1 MSDWLNVFF
10 AGLFV
15 IVIIRAAIVEDRLK
29 GDMQHWQLVAS
40 SLATRLE
47 SMGAKVIIDRE
58 RGGSGVTILWPD
70 EGEGVDEE
78 SPPCE

>member
-15 IVIIRAAIVEDRLK
+15 VAMIAATIREERLK
-29 GDMQHWQLVAS
+29 RDLQHWQLVAS

-47 SMGAKVIIDRE
+47 SLGARVIIDRE
-58 RGGSGVTILWPD
+58 RGVSGVTILWPD
-70 EGEGVDEE
+70 KDEE
-78 SPPCE
+78 APR

>member
-15 IVIIRAAIVEDRLK
+15 VVMIASTIREERLK
-29 GDMQHWQLVAS
+29 SDLQHWQLVAS

-47 SMGAKVIIDRE
+47 SLGARVIIDRE
-58 RGGSGVTILWPD
+58 RGVSGVTILWPD
-70 EGEGVDEE
+70 KDEE
-78 SPPCE
+78 APR